1 MSDDTFSDILVKTS
15 VAHPPITFVEIVIV
29 IIKREKKTLK
39 LSELRSSLFFTVNVD
54 LVKGNREYLRA
65 KN

>member
-29 IIKREKKTLK
+29 ITKREKKTLK
-39 LSELRSSLFFTVNVD
+39 LSELWS
-54 LVKGNREYLRA
+54 
-65 KN
+65 